1 MWYCNFICKTDGVA
15 ILQVNAP
22 TCYTLSQRIQEGLN
36 LFSDAG
42 LAEGAVSLKIWKA
55 AASPVCR

>member
-15 ILQVNAP
+15 ILQVSGVN
-22 TCYTLSQRIQEGLN
+22 CYQLSQRIQDGLK
-36 LFSDAG
+36 LFDDAG